1 MKLFTRLLVATTAAV
16 ATLAH
21 AGQPSE
27 VGDLPAVH
35 SRYATVDGVRIF
47 YREAGHSSL
56 PHIVLLHGFPSSSH
70 MYRKLIPLLAT
81 RFHVI
86 APDYPGF
93 GHSDMPAPT
102 EYRYTF
108 DRLATTMDR
117 FLQAVGVARY
127 VLYMQ
132 DYGGPVGLR
141 IAAAHP
147 QRVAGLVAQNA
158 NAYDEGLSPE
168 VMKVLRPLWAQRTP
182 DTEAPVRGF
191 FTLEATRGQYT
202 AGARHPEALDP
213 DAWVFD
219 QALLD
224 RPGNHEVQLSLL
236 ADYGSNVSLYPQWQ
250 RYLRKHQ
257 PAMLIAW
264 GRGDPFF
271 LEAGAHAYLRDVP
284 GARLVLL
291 DTGHF
296 ALEEEAPRVAREII
310 ATFAGGQ
317 VP

>member
-1 MKLFTRLLVATTAAV
+1 MNLYRLLLATTLSTVGFAA
-16 ATLAH
+16 LAH
-21 AGQPSE
+21 SSASSGP
-27 VGDLPAVH
+27 PPVH
-35 SRYATVDGVRIF
+35 SRYLTVDGLRIF
-47 YREAGHSSL
+47 YREAGN
-56 PHIVLLHGFPSSSH
+56 PQWPRIVLLHGFPSSSH

-93 GHSDMPAPT
+93 GHSDMPAPSQ
-102 EYRYTF
+102 YRYTF
-108 DRLATTMDR
+108 DQLAVTMDR
-117 FLQAVGVARY
+117 FLQALGLERY

-141 IAAAHP
+141 IASAHP
-147 QRVAGLVAQNA
+147 QRIAGLVVQNA

-168 VMKVLRPLWAQRTP
+168 VMKVLRPLWAERNP
-182 DTEAPVRGF
+182 ATEAPVRASL
-191 FTLEATRGQYT
+191 TLEGTRGQYT

-213 DAWVFD
+213 DAWTFD

-224 RPGNHEVQLSLL
+224 RPGNQEIQLALL
-236 ADYGSNVSLYPQWQ
+236 ADYGSNVVQYPKWQ
-250 RYLRKHQ
+250 RYLREHR
-257 PAMLIAW
+257 PRTLVVW

-296 ALEEEAPRVAREII
+296 APEEDALRIAQEIG
-310 ATFAGGQ
+310 ATFSTRHAR
-317 VP
+317 